1 MFELELYNGSQDL
14 TDFYTEAE
22 KRGYTNNSS
31 HAMLIDYIA
40 KYNDASL
47 ILFKNN
53 DKIVGTAVTHSL
65 REMGILGSN
74 AYRIAARTCVLTNL
88 IEGPR
93 KHVSLRRIKDVP
105 HAHLTSQFLIPAC
118 LKVLPQGAVPY
129 ITTHTGGVGK
139 QNAVHN
145 LWANVWQDHGLLTD
159 PIELE
164 YRKSFQTFWR
174 VNTQHFW
181 DTLMPVQWP
190 ESKTTLDVFL
200 A

>member
-14 TDFYTEAE
+14 TDFYIEAE

-40 KYNDASL
+40 KYEDAKL

-53 DKIVGTAVTHSL
+53 NRIIGTAVTHSL

-93 KHVSLRRIKDVP
+93 KHLSLRRIKDVP
-105 HAHLTSQFLIPAC
+105 HDHPASQFLIPAC
-118 LKVLPQGAVPY
+118 LKALPDNSVPY

-145 LWANVWQDHGLLTD
+145 LWAKVWQDKGLLKD
-159 PIELE
+159 PIEME
-164 YRKSFQTFWR
+164 YKGSFQTFWR
-174 VNTQHFW
+174 VDIEHFW
-181 DTLMPVQWP
+181 KTFTPVQWQ
-190 ESKTTLDVFL
+190 ESQDALNIFL
-200 A
+200 T

>member
-14 TDFYTEAE
+14 TDFYIEAE

-40 KYNDASL
+40 KYEDAKL

-53 DKIVGTAVTHSL
+53 NRIVGTAVTHSL
-65 REMGILGSN
+65 REMGILGKN

-93 KHVSLRRIKDVP
+93 KHIALRRIKDVP
-105 HAHLTSQFLIPAC
+105 HDHPTSQFLIPAC
-118 LKVLPQGAVPY
+118 LKSLPNDAVPY

-139 QNAVHN
+139 QNAVHT
-145 LWANVWQDHGLLTD
+145 LWARVWQNEGLIKD
-159 PIELE
+159 PIEME
-164 YRKSFQTFWR
+164 YRGSFQTFWR
-174 VNTQHFW
+174 VDVDRFW
-181 DTLMPVQWP
+181 ETFAPVQWE
-190 ESKTTLDVFL
+190 ESQAALDVFL
-200 A
+200 T